1 MNFNR
6 LFFNAVKRELFS
18 NSFLFSFTQ
27 LAIEVRPGQSKRT
40 ATTTSS
46 IKTVDKDDFNLPP
59 VPTDI
64 ESAITKSA
72 PLDDF
77 LVQVQSDKRCV
88 PVFISFILFF
98 FALVGFNSSGLWK
111 D

>member
-1 MNFNR
+1 MRLKRNFFLIR
-6 LFFNAVKRELFS
+6 
-18 NSFLFSFTQ
+18 FLFPFTQ

-77 LVQVQSDKRCV
+77 LVQVRSDKRCA
-88 PVFISFILFF
+88 PVLISFILFF
-98 FALVGFNSSGLWK
+98 FALVGFNSSGL
-111 D
+111 